1 MNPLLALHKDN
12 MSEPK
17 KMRRITALLVDDHE
31 IVLEGIE
38 RILTLDGRVE
48 VVGRARS
55 LSEAQVFLE
64 DIVPDVVVLDLRLPD
79 IDGFGG
85 ITRVKALCPRAKV
98 VAMTGY
104 GRTAKAGALRDGADA
119 FLTKEL
125 ASDTIMQTIVELFP
139 VVGGKKEESSALS
152 QREIDVARLVA
163 AGMSNNEVARALCV
177 SKNTVKT
184 HLANVLRKLKCRDRV
199 SLALYW
205 RQNRASEA

>member
-1 MNPLLALHKDN
+1 

-64 DIVPDVVVLDLRLPD
+64 DIAPDVVVLDLRLPD

-85 ITRVKALCPRAKV
+85 ITRVKTLCPRAKV

-104 GRTAKAGALRDGADA
+104 GRTAKAGALRNGADA

>member
-1 MNPLLALHKDN
+1 

-64 DIVPDVVVLDLRLPD
+64 DITPDVVVLDLRLPD

-85 ITRVKALCPRAKV
+85 ITKVKSWCPNAKV

-104 GRTAKAGALRDGADA
+104 GRTAKAGALRNGADA

-139 VVGGKKEESSALS
+139 IVGGRKEESTALS

>member
-1 MNPLLALHKDN
+1 
-12 MSEPK
+12 
-17 KMRRITALLVDDHE
+17 
-31 IVLEGIE
+31 
-38 RILTLDGRVE
+38 
-48 VVGRARS
+48 
-55 LSEAQVFLE
+55 
-64 DIVPDVVVLDLRLPD
+64 VVLDLRLPD

-85 ITRVKALCPRAKV
+85 ITKVKSLCPNAKV

-104 GRTAKAGALRDGADA
+104 GKTAKAGALRNGADA

-139 VVGGKKEESSALS
+139 IMGGKKEEAGALS

-163 AGMSNNEVARALCV
+163 SGMSNNEVARALCV

>member
-1 MNPLLALHKDN
+1 
-12 MSEPK
+12 MSYPK
-17 KMRRITALLVDDHE
+17 PMRRITALLVDDHE

-38 RILTLDGRVE
+38 RILTLDGRVD

-64 DIVPDVVVLDLRLPD
+64 DIAPDVIVLDLRLPD

-85 ITRVKALCPRAKV
+85 ITRVKDLCPRAKV
-98 VAMTGY
+98 IAMTGY
-104 GRTAKAGALRDGADA
+104 GRTAKAGALRNGADA

-125 ASDTIMQTIVELFP
+125 ASDSITQTIVELFP
-139 VVGGKKEESSALS
+139 VMGGRKEDSEALS

-184 HLANVLRKLKCRDRV
+184 HLANVLRKLRCRDRV

-205 RQNRASEA
+205 RQNRAAEV

>member
-1 MNPLLALHKDN
+1 MT
-12 MSEPK
+12 EPK
-17 KMRRITALLVDDHE
+17 GMRRITALLVDDHE

-64 DIVPDVVVLDLRLPD
+64 DIAPDVVVLDLRLPD

-85 ITRVKALCPRAKV
+85 ITRVKALCPMAKV

-104 GRTAKAGALRDGADA
+104 GRTAKAGALKNGADA

-125 ASDTIMQTIVELFP
+125 ASDSITQTIVELFP
-139 VVGGKKEESSALS
+139 MTGGAKREDSKALS

-205 RQNRASEA
+205 RQNRATEA

>member
-1 MNPLLALHKDN
+1 

-38 RILTLDGRVE
+38 RILSLDGRVE

-64 DIVPDVVVLDLRLPD
+64 DIAPDVVVLDLRLPD

-104 GRTAKAGALRDGADA
+104 GRTAKAGALRNGADA

-139 VVGGKKEESSALS
+139 IVGGKKEEGGALS

>member
-1 MNPLLALHKDN
+1 

-104 GRTAKAGALRDGADA
+104 GRTAKAGALRNGADA

-205 RQNRASEA
+205 RQNRGSEA

>member
-1 MNPLLALHKDN
+1 

-64 DIVPDVVVLDLRLPD
+64 DISPDVVVLDLRLPD

-85 ITRVKALCPRAKV
+85 ITRVKTLCPMAKV

-104 GRTAKAGALRDGADA
+104 GRTAKAGALRNGADA

-125 ASDTIMQTIVELFP
+125 ASDSITETIVELFP
-139 VVGGKKEESSALS
+139 VIGGVKKEDNKALS

>member
-1 MNPLLALHKDN
+1 
-12 MSEPK
+12 
-17 KMRRITALLVDDHE
+17 
-31 IVLEGIE
+31 
-38 RILTLDGRVE
+38 
-48 VVGRARS
+48 
-55 LSEAQVFLE
+55 
-64 DIVPDVVVLDLRLPD
+64 
-79 IDGFGG
+79 
-85 ITRVKALCPRAKV
+85 
-98 VAMTGY
+98 MTGY
-104 GRTAKAGALRDGADA
+104 GRTAKAGALRNGADA

-125 ASDTIMQTIVELFP
+125 ASDSITQTIVELFP
-139 VVGGKKEESSALS
+139 VIGGGKREDGKALS

>member
-1 MNPLLALHKDN
+1 
-12 MSEPK
+12 MSDFR

-64 DIVPDVVVLDLRLPD
+64 EITPDVVVLDLRLPD

-85 ITRVKALCPRAKV
+85 ITKVKSLCPNAKV

-104 GRTAKAGALRDGADA
+104 GKTAKAGALRNGADA

-139 VVGGKKEESSALS
+139 IMGGKKEEAGALS

-163 AGMSNNEVARALCV
+163 SGMSNNEVARALCV

>member
-1 MNPLLALHKDN
+1 
-12 MSEPK
+12 MSEAK

-38 RILTLDGRVE
+38 RILMLDGRVE

-64 DIVPDVVVLDLRLPD
+64 DIAPDVVVLDLRLPD

-85 ITRVKALCPRAKV
+85 ITRVKTLCPRAKV

-104 GRTAKAGALRDGADA
+104 GRTAKAGALRNGADA

-125 ASDTIMQTIVELFP
+125 ASDSITQTIVELFP
-139 VVGGKKEESSALS
+139 LIGGGKREDGKALS

>member
-1 MNPLLALHKDN
+1 

-64 DIVPDVVVLDLRLPD
+64 DITPDVVVLDLRLPD

-85 ITRVKALCPRAKV
+85 ITKVKSLCPNAKV

-104 GRTAKAGALRDGADA
+104 GRTAKAGALRNGADA

-139 VVGGKKEESSALS
+139 VVGGRKEESSALS